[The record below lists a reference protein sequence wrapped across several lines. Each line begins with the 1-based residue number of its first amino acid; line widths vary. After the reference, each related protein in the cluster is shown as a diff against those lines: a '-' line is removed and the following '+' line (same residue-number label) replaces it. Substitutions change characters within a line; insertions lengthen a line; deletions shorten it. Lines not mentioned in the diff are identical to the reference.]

1 MKRLICIL
9 LLLCLL
15 SACGQAEEIS
25 ELQRRAQADLTEVLG
40 FTEEEAARFVFETQ
54 ADGSVRYWD
63 PAQPDLVYTEYYSD
77 DAWHAV
83 LATTPYDTQFSAR
96 TPENTVAESLR
107 AARREG
113 WFLRWDESAR
123 KALLDACGGV
133 VWAPTELCFAQTA
146 GQALQALFVGFYGPE
161 MGWTKGVTARRDAA
175 MAEYGLVPEELPFRV
190 PGIRRTENT
199 EPIGAVRTITLF
211 DGEIPEE
218 LTGVLADP
226 HLAGWTLETGA
237 LLTRD
242 WGSMH
247 VPTGGGLAILERD
260 GTRQLIQLGLLDGRW
275 VAFPLGADALYQGV
289 PCRVTYDGLHR
300 YFAIQYQLSDTR
312 TAVFYVSPS
321 LNDAKDFVSAF
332 CTLEAYERMD
342 TATGEAVWI
351 AADSFTMPTWKWEN
365 VNGETIWAQ
374 QVLPYLGL
382 YPITDFP
389 TTPEDAARA
398 LPALPE
404 GYTLVSSVNLRQRT
418 SSHSTKL
425 GELCSGT
432 MVPVLDTLPGDR
444 WPWIHTRVGQY
455 EGYVTALYTLE
466 GDGVNYQNLS
476 LQPVAKAK
484 KEISLKKGTGLLS
497 GTAATLPAGTKM
509 HVVMADDSWLYV
521 DVPRGEAGPLMDPEG
536 MFGYVRRSDV
546 WLASMLC
553 QLDWME

>member
-96 TPENTVAESLR
+96 APENTVAEILR

-321 LNDAKDFVSAF
+321 LNRGSGMDRRRFLLHAHLEMGKRERRNDLGPAGAPLSGAVSH
-332 CTLEAYERMD
+332 Y
-342 TATGEAVWI
+342 G
-351 AADSFTMPTWKWEN
+351 
-365 VNGETIWAQ
+365 
-374 QVLPYLGL
+374 
-382 YPITDFP
+382 FP
-389 TTPEDAARA
+389 HHSRGCRPRAARPARRIHPGQQRQPAPAHQQPFHQAGGTVQRDDGAGAGYPARRPLA
-398 LPALPE
+398 LDSYP
-404 GYTLVSSVNLRQRT
+404 G
-418 SSHSTKL
+418 
-425 GELCSGT
+425 G
-432 MVPVLDTLPGDR
+432 PV
-444 WPWIHTRVGQY
+444 
-455 EGYVTALYTLE
+455 
-466 GDGVNYQNLS
+466 
-476 LQPVAKAK
+476 
-484 KEISLKKGTGLLS
+484 
-497 GTAATLPAGTKM
+497 
-509 HVVMADDSWLYV
+509 
-521 DVPRGEAGPLMDPEG
+521 
-536 MFGYVRRSDV
+536 
-546 WLASMLC
+546 
-553 QLDWME
+553 